1 MRDTPLVSIII
12 PCKKIDNYTKEC
24 IRYCRRL
31 GYNNYEI
38 IVLPDYPEEKIRDV
52 KIIPTGD
59 ATPGKKRNIGVANS
73 KGEFCA
79 FIDSDAYPRKDWLKN
94 SIKYFSD
101 PEIAAIGGP
110 GITPSND
117 SLMQKASGHV
127 LSSFM
132 VGTLSSRYGAKK
144 AKEADDIHSCN
155 FIARKSIIKKVK
167 WDEKYWP
174 GEDTLMCLGI
184 KGVGKKMLEAPNVV
198 VYHHRRPLFLPHLR
212 QVSQFGL
219 HRGFFAKKFPETS
232 LRLTYLLPS
241 LLVLFLIFGMLTS
254 YFIPFFRIIFLSAV
268 LVYLAFTLIAALLS
282 NDIKLSSYIW
292 IGIILTHLTYGA
304 YFLMG
309 LFKRELRR

>member
-1 MRDTPLVSIII
+1 MKDQPRVSIIV
-12 PCKKIDNYTKEC
+12 PCKSIDGYTVEC
-24 IRYCRRL
+24 IEHCKELDYE
-31 GYNNYEI
+31 NYEI
-38 IVLPDYPEEKIRDV
+38 IVLPDDATGKIKGVR
-52 KIIPTGD
+52 IIPTGA
-59 ATPGKKRNIGVANS
+59 ATPGMKRNIGA
-73 KGEFCA
+73 KHAEGEILA
-79 FIDSDAYPRKDWLKN
+79 FIDADAYPKKDWLKN
-94 SIKYFSD
+94 AVRYFSD
-101 PEIAAIGGP
+101 SEIAAVGGP
-110 GITPSND
+110 GLTPPND
-117 SLMQKASGHV
+117 PPMHSASGHI

-132 VGTLSSRYGAKK
+132 VGTLSSRYGVKK
-144 AKEADDIHSCN
+144 AKESDDIHSCN

-184 KGVGKKMLEAPNVV
+184 NKLSKKMLEAPDVV

-254 YFIPFFRIIFLSAV
+254 YFIQIFRVIFLSAV
-268 LVYLAFTLIAALLS
+268 LVYLVFTLIAALLS
-282 NDIKLSSYIW
+282 NDIKMSFYIW
-292 IGIILTHLTYGA
+292 IGIILTHLTYGT
-304 YFLMG
+304 YFLTG